1 MKLIDTLNE
10 ALGVPTSIIDTA
22 NEIYDRFDLNNINY
36 KLLYNIGDSISINNS
51 YPKVI
56 KGDFKIGDEIY
67 TRVMYSFLVS
77 PHPNTDEVVLGSI
90 AVESN
95 IEVVGVGKVQNNQ
108 DETIKILFSFLC
120 PGDDGTPNISDK
132 AIKEGIK
139 KFFMMNKEK
148 LISNL
153 THELKHVYDGTKK
166 RSENITDLSKY
177 VVHKNFIG
185 WNVTPISDFCY
196 SLYFMSVTETLVR
209 PSELAS
215 LIQTKNITKKDF
227 LTFLKDSD
235 TYKELS
241 KIKNMTYDDFYNDLF
256 NYINEIKGYYR
267 GNEYKVNNKSDKE
280 IVDMFLT
287 DIRKLLQNEM
297 IGYIYRNI
305 IGNKTNDTLSLFS
318 DINQIIFLNK
328 VSEKIMKYKNNKDFY
343 SNEINY
349 NAKKADF
356 VIRKLAK
363 LYAITK

>member
-1 MKLIDTLNE
+1 M
-10 ALGVPTSIIDTA
+10 
-22 NEIYDRFDLNNINY
+22 
-36 KLLYNIGDSISINNS
+36 
-51 YPKVI
+51 
-56 KGDFKIGDEIY
+56 
-67 TRVMYSFLVS
+67 
-77 PHPNTDEVVLGSI
+77 
-90 AVESN
+90 
-95 IEVVGVGKVQNNQ
+95 
-108 DETIKILFSFLC
+108 
-120 PGDDGTPNISDK
+120 
-132 AIKEGIK
+132 
-139 KFFMMNKEK
+139 
-148 LISNL
+148 
-153 THELKHVYDGTKK
+153 YDGTKK

-256 NYINEIKGYYR
+256 NYINEIKGFYR